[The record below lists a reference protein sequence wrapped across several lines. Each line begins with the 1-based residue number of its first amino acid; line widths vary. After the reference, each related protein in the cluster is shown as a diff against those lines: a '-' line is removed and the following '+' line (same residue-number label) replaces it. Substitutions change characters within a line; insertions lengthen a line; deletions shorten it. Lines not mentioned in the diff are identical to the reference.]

1 MTVTRELIRRLP
13 KAELHVHLDGCLR
26 PATMLELAEEAGVAL
41 PANDAEALAEA
52 MLVRHANSVEEY
64 LERYRYTVAV
74 LQTPAALERVAYE
87 FVVDVARENVRYVEV
102 RFGPALHVPA
112 MSLAQAIEAPLAG
125 IRRAT
130 EETGTRVSLIACALR
145 TMSPSISNDVA
156 HAAVDYRDEGV
167 VAFDLAGSERGHPA
181 RDHAASFR
189 YASRHGL
196 HCTCHAGEGDGPDSV
211 RQALHDCGATR
222 IGHGTRILEDPTLE
236 RYVCERRIPLEVCLS
251 SNVHTRTV
259 EAAAAHP
266 VRRYMDAGC
275 VVTLNTDGRLM
286 DGVSLTDELW
296 MAHTELGFTREEIDR
311 VIVNT
316 LESAFLP
323 DGVKT
328 DLVAQVKRELGE
340 IS

>member
-1 MTVTRELIRRLP
+1 MTVTRELIQRLP

-26 PATMLELAEEAGVAL
+26 PETMLELAEDAGVAL
-41 PANDAEALAEA
+41 PANDAETLAEA
-52 MLVRHANSVEEY
+52 MLVRHANNLEEY

-112 MSLAQAIEAPLAG
+112 MSLAEAIEAPLAG
-125 IRRAT
+125 IKRAT
-130 EETGTRVSLIACALR
+130 AETGTRVSLIVCALR
-145 TMSPSISNDVA
+145 TMSPSVSNDVA
-156 HAAVDYRDEGV
+156 HAAVDYRDEGL
-167 VAFDLAGSERGHPA
+167 VAFDLAGSERGNPA
-181 RDHAASFR
+181 RDHAASFQF
-189 YASRHGL
+189 ASRHGL
-196 HCTCHAGEGDGPDSV
+196 HCTCHAGEGDGPESV

-236 RYVCERRIPLEVCLS
+236 EYVREHRIPLEVCLS

-259 EAAAAHP
+259 EAPAAHP
-266 VRRYMDAGC
+266 VRRYMDTGC

-316 LESAFLP
+316 FESAFLP
-323 DGVKT
+323 DAVKT